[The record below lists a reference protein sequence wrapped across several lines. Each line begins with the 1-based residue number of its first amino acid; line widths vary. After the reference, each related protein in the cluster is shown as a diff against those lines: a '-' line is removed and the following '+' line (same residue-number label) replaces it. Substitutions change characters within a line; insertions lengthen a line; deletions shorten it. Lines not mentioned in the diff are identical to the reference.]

1 MAGIGWRRESHC
13 GVARDGHPVYKP
25 AVATV
30 VVILRMLAAE
40 VVFLVMVAAEVVILV
55 VVAAMV
61 VKVVMET
68 TVVVTKV
75 MNAFMGS
82 DD

>member
-30 VVILRMLAAE
+30 VVIL
-40 VVFLVMVAAEVVILV
+40 VMVAAV
-55 VVAAMV
+55 V

-68 TVVVTKV
+68 TVVVESIECV
-75 MNAFMGS
+75 HGQ
-82 DD
+82 

>member
-1 MAGIGWRRESHC
+1 MAGIGWRRESHF

-30 VVILRMLAAE
+30 VVIL
-40 VVFLVMVAAEVVILV
+40 V
-55 VVAAMV
+55 VVAAAV